1 MVFLFHC
8 SSSLYSVVKAFS
20 FEQNVTMSYN
30 LIAYGAL
37 FKKKAICGVQL
48 INHSICQDCISNSLL
63 CRDGKF
69 NYITISSIFFCRC
82 TVCLQAPRTSISTCV
97 QVLGLC
103 VACRLLIRRFKW
115 LWKDSCSRLK
125 NAIEIHSGFQCE

>member
-8 SSSLYSVVKAFS
+8 SSSLYSVVKAFG

-69 NYITISSIFFCRC
+69 NYITISSIFFFHC
-82 TVCLQAPRTSISTCV
+82 TACLQAPQPSISTCV
-97 QVLGLC
+97 QVLVC
-103 VACRLLIRRFKW
+103 VLLVG
-115 LWKDSCSRLK
+115 C
-125 NAIEIHSGFQCE
+125 

>member
-37 FKKKAICGVQL
+37 FKKKPSVEYSWLTIPFAKIAYL
-48 INHSICQDCISNSLL
+48 I
-63 CRDGKF
+63 
-69 NYITISSIFFCRC
+69 
-82 TVCLQAPRTSISTCV
+82 
-97 QVLGLC
+97 
-103 VACRLLIRRFKW
+103 ACFAGMGNLII
-115 LWKDSCSRLK
+115 LP
-125 NAIEIHSGFQCE
+125 

>member
-48 INHSICQDCISNSLL
+48 INHSICQDCISNRLL
-63 CRDGKF
+63 CKDGKF
-69 NYITISSIFFCRC
+69 NYITISSLFFAVALS
-82 TVCLQAPRTSISTCV
+82 VCKHHRPASAHVCKCFVCV
-97 QVLGLC
+97 
-103 VACRLLIRRFKW
+103 LLVG
-115 LWKDSCSRLK
+115 C
-125 NAIEIHSGFQCE
+125 

>member
-8 SSSLYSVVKAFS
+8 SSSLYSVVKAFG

-69 NYITISSIFFCRC
+69 NYITISSIFFFPLH
-82 TVCLQAPRTSISTCV
+82 CLPASTTAQHQHMCASAC
-97 QVLGLC
+97 LC